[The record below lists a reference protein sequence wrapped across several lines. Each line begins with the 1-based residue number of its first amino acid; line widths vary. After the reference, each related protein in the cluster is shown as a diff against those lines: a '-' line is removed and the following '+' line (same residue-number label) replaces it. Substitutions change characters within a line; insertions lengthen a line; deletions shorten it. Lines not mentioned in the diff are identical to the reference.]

1 MSDAMQ
7 DLVEQICTGVHVS
20 SYWLRNQEYPLTE
33 VVDINVTPNT
43 NYYVTIYEGVM
54 DYFGFNVGVL
64 SKDRLADES
73 VLRIGQNL
81 IANLASMLDSKL
93 ESSILAT
100 QEEDGSVLGSGIVL
114 PELNLAYLPLDVVI
128 RNLNAVGPSVAIA
141 LLNPNDIIDFP
152 ILGYVEENLNITT
165 EVEKRVLS

>member
-1 MSDAMQ
+1 MQ

-20 SYWLRNQEYPLTE
+20 SYWLRNKEYPLTE
-33 VVDINVTPNT
+33 VVDISTTPKT

-64 SKDRLADES
+64 SKDRLSDES

-93 ESSILAT
+93 ESNILGT
-100 QEEDGSVLGSGIVL
+100 REEDGSVSGSGIIL

-128 RNLNAVGPSVAIA
+128 RNLNAVGPAVAIA
-141 LLNPNDIIDFP
+141 LLNPNDVIDFP
-152 ILGYVEENLNITT
+152 ILGYVPEAINVGG
-165 EVEKRVLS
+165 EVEKRILS